1 MDKRTL
7 LAVVLSVVIIVGGML
22 LQSILSPPKPA
33 AQKAAQQTVPTQT
46 ATPQQGAQVQPSQ
59 PSQPLPQAAQQTAPA
74 PGQLGQAVGKTA
86 RAGAA
91 AAMATGRI
99 VETPDSAPPAS
110 QPETIQRDTGKYD
123 LTFETAGG
131 TLSSVKLRDYKNVDG
146 SAVDMVLLPKTLTPG
161 EMPFSLAF
169 GDYKADPVTVPF
181 SLHETTDSKRSTFDF
196 TRSFYSPKG
205 VPFTLHKTYVFS
217 KDEYLFELLVTIEN
231 SVNDFPVLNP
241 GDYAYT
247 LTVGPQIGPHYAKL
261 DGRNDFRKYAY
272 WSDGKRQD
280 PGVGMGQLKEVDKSV
295 TWAGVEGK
303 YFTAIAVPDGSVS
316 NLVFDSRKLVEGFD
330 RSAISL
336 ERPVLK
342 SVSSSDKY
350 YFYLGPMKKE
360 ILARYNDAE
369 KNAFGRADLHADE
382 MVTSS
387 ILIGWLAQL
396 LKYLLDFFYHIIP
409 NYGVAI
415 ILLTIFIKVIFLP
428 LTFKSSESTAKMAA
442 LNPKIQEIRTR
453 LKAKPDLMNKEIAD
467 LYRREKI
474 NPLSGCL
481 PLLLQIPVFFALY
494 NLLNTYFELRGAMFI
509 PGWIPDLSVPE
520 SIVNFPFPIPLLG
533 WTSLRGLP
541 LLMVASQLLQGK
553 ITQPADQSQA
563 GAQMK
568 LMTYALPI
576 VFLFI
581 LYDMPS
587 GLVLYW
593 TVQNILSIFQQLYIN
608 SLKKKKD
615 ALAASANPVAV
626 KPGSKSALKVKR

>member
-1 MDKRTL
+1 MDRKTL
-7 LAVVLSVVIIVGGML
+7 LAVVISVVIIVGGMI
-22 LQSILSPPKPA
+22 LQSVLAPPKPA
-33 AQKAAQQTVPTQT
+33 AQQGAQKPVAAQAAAQQQGQQAQPAAQAQTTQ
-46 ATPQQGAQVQPSQ
+46 
-59 PSQPLPQAAQQTAPA
+59 QAAPAVTQQARAAGKPVAA
-74 PGQLGQAVGKTA
+74 PGAATA
-86 RAGAA
+86 I
-91 AAMATGRI
+91 ATGKPI
-99 VETPDSAPPAS
+99 ETAESAPPIS
-110 QPETIQRDTGKYD
+110 QGPSIQRDTDLYR

-131 TLSSVKLRDYKNVDG
+131 TLSSVKLRKYKNVDG
-146 SAVDMVLLPKTLTPG
+146 SPVEMLLMPKTETPG
-161 EMPFSLAF
+161 ELPFSLAF
-169 GDYKADPVTVPF
+169 GDYKADQLIVPF
-181 SLHETTDSKRSTFDF
+181 ALHESTDSGKQTFDF
-196 TRSFYSPKG
+196 TRTFYSPTG
-205 VPFTLHKTYVFS
+205 VPFTLHKTYMFY
-217 KDEYLFELLVTIEN
+217 KDEYLFQLQITIEN
-231 SVNDFPVLNP
+231 SVNDFPALNF
-241 GDYAYT
+241 GGYAYT
-247 LTVGPQIGPHYAKL
+247 LTMGPQIGPHYVKL

-316 NLVFDSRKLVEGFD
+316 HLIFDSRKLIEGYD
-330 RSAISL
+330 RSVISF
-336 ERPVLK
+336 ERPILK
-342 SVSSSDKY
+342 SAASSDKY
-350 YFYLGPMKKE
+350 YFYMGPMKKE
-360 ILARYNDAE
+360 ILARYNEAD
-369 KNAFGRADLHADE
+369 KNAFRIADLHADE
-382 MVTSS
+382 IVTSS

-396 LKYLLDFFYHIIP
+396 LKYLLDFFYLIIP
-409 NYGVAI
+409 NYGIAI
-415 ILLTIFIKVIFLP
+415 ILLTILIKVVFLP

-453 LKAKPDLMNKEIAD
+453 LKAKPEKMNQEIAE

-494 NLLNTYFELRGAMFI
+494 NLLNSYFELRGAMFI

-520 SIVNFPFPIPLLG
+520 AIVNFPFAIPLLG
-533 WTSLRGLP
+533 WTALRALP
-541 LLMVASQLLQGK
+541 LLMVGSQLLQGK
-553 ITQPADQSQA
+553 FTQPADQSQA

-608 SLKKKKD
+608 SLKKKRD
-615 ALAASANPVAV
+615 ELAAAATPVV
-626 KPGSKSALKVKR
+626 FKSGSKPGMKVKR

>member
-7 LAVVLSVVIIVGGML
+7 LAVVLSVVIIVGGMI
-22 LQSILSPPKPA
+22 LQSVLAPPKPA
-33 AQKAAQQTVPTQT
+33 AAQAAQQKPAATQP
-46 ATPQQGAQVQPSQ
+46 ATPQQGQQPSAAPAQ
-59 PSQPLPQAAQQTAPA
+59 SAQAAPAAQAGAQKVAAA
-74 PGQLGQAVGKTA
+74 PGAATAIAAGQV
-86 RAGAA
+86 
-91 AAMATGRI
+91 
-99 VETPDSAPPAS
+99 VETSDSAPPAT
-110 QPETIQRDTGKYD
+110 QPASIQADTDLYS
-123 LTFETAGG
+123 LTFETAGA
-131 TLSSVKLRDYKNVDG
+131 TLESVKLRKYKNIDG
-146 SAVDMVLLPKTLTPG
+146 SLVDMLLLPKTMTPA

-169 GDYKADPVTVPF
+169 GNYKADPLTVPF
-181 SLHETTDSKRSTFDF
+181 ALHETTDADKTTFDF
-196 TRSFYSPKG
+196 SRTFYSPKG
-205 VPFTLHKTYVFS
+205 IPFTLHKTYLFY
-217 KDEYLFELLVTIEN
+217 KDEYLFQLQITIQN
-231 SVNDFPVLNP
+231 SVNDFPSLDF
-241 GDYAYT
+241 GGYAYT
-247 LTVGPQIGPHYAKL
+247 LTLGPQIGPHYTKL

-272 WSDGKRQD
+272 WADNKRQD
-280 PGVGMGQLKEVDKSV
+280 PGVGMGQLKELDKSV
-295 TWAGVEGK
+295 SWAGIEGK

-316 NLVFDSRKLVEGFD
+316 HLVFDSRRLETGFD
-330 RSAISL
+330 RSAVSF
-336 ERPVLK
+336 ERPVIK
-342 SVSSSDKY
+342 SAASTDTY
-350 YFYLGPMKKE
+350 RFYMGPMKKE
-360 ILARYNDAE
+360 VLARYNDASQN
-369 KNAFGRADLHADE
+369 KFGIAGLHADE

-396 LKYLLDFFYHIIP
+396 LKYLLDFFYLIIP

-415 ILLTIFIKVIFLP
+415 ILLTILIKVIFLP

-453 LKAKPDLMNKEIAD
+453 LKAKPDKMNQEIAE

-494 NLLNTYFELRGAMFI
+494 NLLNSYFELRGAMFI

-520 SIVNFPFPIPLLG
+520 AVINFPFTIPLLG
-533 WTSLRGLP
+533 WTALRALP

-553 ITQPADQSQA
+553 FTQPADQSQA

-593 TVQNILSIFQQLYIN
+593 TVQNILSILQQLYIN
-608 SLKKKKD
+608 SLKKKRD
-615 ALAASANPVAV
+615 ALAATATPVLV
-626 KPGSKSALKVKR
+626 KPGSKPGMKVKR

>member
-33 AQKAAQQTVPTQT
+33 AQGTAQRPVAAQTAAPAQQAATQPQASQTPLP
-46 ATPQQGAQVQPSQ
+46 APQQAAPGRPVATA
-59 PSQPLPQAAQQTAPA
+59 QAAP
-74 PGQLGQAVGKTA
+74 P
-86 RAGAA
+86 AA
-91 AAMATGRI
+91 AEAIAAGKV

-110 QPETIQRDTGKYD
+110 QPLTIQKQTDLYD
-123 LTFETAGG
+123 LTFSTDGG
-131 TLSSVKLRDYKNVDG
+131 TLTRVQLRNYKNVDG
-146 SAVDMVLLPKTLTPG
+146 TPVDMLLLPKTMSPAEL
-161 EMPFSLAF
+161 PFALAF
-169 GDYKADPVTVPF
+169 GDSKADPLTVPF
-181 SLHETTDSKRSTFDF
+181 TLHESTDGKSQTFDF
-196 TRSFYSPKG
+196 VRTFYSPKG
-205 VPFTLHKTYVFS
+205 VPFTLHKAYLFS
-217 KDEYLFELLVTIEN
+217 NDEYLFRLQITIEN
-231 SVNDFPVLNP
+231 SVNDFPALDS
-241 GDYAYT
+241 GGFAYT
-247 LTVGPQIGPHYAKL
+247 LTLGPQIGPQYEKL
-261 DGRNDFRKYAY
+261 DNRNDFRRYAY
-272 WSDGKRQD
+272 YADNKRSD
-280 PGVGMGQLKEVDKSV
+280 PGVGMGQQKEISRAV
-295 TWAGVEGK
+295 TWAGIEGK
-303 YFTAIAVPDGSVS
+303 YFTGIAVPDGSVGRI
-316 NLVFDSRKLVEGFD
+316 VFDSRRLTEGFD
-330 RSAISL
+330 RSAISF
-336 ERPVLK
+336 ERPPLR
-342 SVSSSDKY
+342 SVRTSDTY

-360 ILARYNDAE
+360 ILARYNEAD
-369 KNAFGRADLHADE
+369 KNAFGMADLHADE

-387 ILIGWLAQL
+387 VLIGWLAQL
-396 LKYLLDFFYHIIP
+396 LKYLLDFFYMIIP
-409 NYGVAI
+409 NYGIAI

-428 LTFKSSESTAKMAA
+428 LTFKSSESTARMAA

-494 NLLNTYFELRGAMFI
+494 NLLNSYFELRGAMFI

-520 SIVNFPFPIPLLG
+520 YIVKFPPGFAIPLLG
-533 WTSLRGLP
+533 WTALRVLP

-553 ITQPADQSQA
+553 FTQPADQSQA

-615 ALAASANPVAV
+615 AQAAAANPVVV
-626 KPGSKSALKVKR
+626 KPGSKPGLKVKR